1 MAILD
6 TSIQLFFLLNPLA
19 SIPILFLAYQ
29 RGYNVRSIA
38 IRATII
44 AFIIAFSF
52 VFIGQ
57 LLFGIFGISLNSFRV
72 AGGIVII
79 ILGIDM
85 TMMRSESISS
95 ATEAKALISVLATPI
110 LTGPATLSYLTI
122 KVAEIG
128 IIQTLTSLI
137 IAFVAVAIVLLALVW
152 LIPIIKLEYIEFV
165 SRLFGLFIIAF
176 GVELFVE
183 GAKGLVGI

>member
-1 MAILD
+1 MPILD

-38 IRATII
+38 IRATVI
-44 AFIIAFSF
+44 AFIIALSF
-52 VFIGQ
+52 IFVGQ
-57 LLFGIFGISLNSFRV
+57 LLFSVFGISLNSFRV

-79 ILGIDM
+79 ILGLDM
-85 TMMRSESISS
+85 TMARSESITT
-95 ATEAKALISVLATPI
+95 ATEAKALISVLATPL

-128 IIQTLTSLI
+128 ILQTVISLI
-137 IAFVAVAIVLLALVW
+137 VAFIAVAIVFLALVT
-152 LIPIIKLEYIEFV
+152 LIPRIKIEYIEFV
-165 SRLFGLFIIAF
+165 SRLFGLFLIAF
-176 GVELFVE
+176 GVELFAE
-183 GAKGLVGI
+183 GAKALAGV